1 MVSGAAPIVVATV
14 GEPADERYPPPADLG
29 LRKAR
34 WRRDL
39 RDTRRIERN
48 AVIFDFQRQRVA
60 IGEKVH
66 LDRIGLFGS
75 FPVVH
80 HIAHCLVQT
89 EIEPE
94 RDIAWQS
101 KAVSD
106 IG

>member
-14 GEPADERYPPPADLG
+14 GEPADERYPPAADLG

-34 WRRDL
+34 WRWDL

-48 AVIFDFQRQRVA
+48 AVIFDFERQRVA
-60 IGEKVH
+60 FGEKVH
-66 LDRIGLFGS
+66 LDRRGLFGS
-75 FPVVH
+75 FPMVH
-80 HIAHCLVQT
+80 HIAHCLVQA
-89 EIEPE
+89 EIQPE

-101 KAVSD
+101 EAVSD